1 MKKAIDESL
10 SRNRKSGGGGAG
22 AGRTFLTSRVC
33 RRGRAHTIEDR
44 NAQRNTQMRISRFRK
59 IREDTQSWLSQLLSV
74 RLSEGVV

>member
-44 NAQRNTQMRISRFRK
+44 NAQRKKDDEKYR
-59 IREDTQSWLSQLLSV
+59 
-74 RLSEGVV
+74 